1 MNDKLV
7 GKVSEYIDAI
17 AAKLGVAAEHVYDV
31 LLRQQVVDGVTTLV
45 SYAVALPLIALS
57 IRFLYKKSDKYDLN
71 IFGILAIVMS
81 VVFGLFLICGFVD
94 CSDAV
99 KKLANPEYYAIKEI
113 IKAVK

>member
-31 LLRQQVVDGVTTLV
+31 LIRQQMVDGVTTLI
-45 SYAVALPLIALS
+45 SYAVALPLIGLAIKL
-57 IRFLYKKSDKYDLN
+57 LYKKSDKYDLN
-71 IFGILAIVMS
+71 VFGILAIIMS
-81 VVFGLFLICGFVD
+81 CVFIFFFICGFVD